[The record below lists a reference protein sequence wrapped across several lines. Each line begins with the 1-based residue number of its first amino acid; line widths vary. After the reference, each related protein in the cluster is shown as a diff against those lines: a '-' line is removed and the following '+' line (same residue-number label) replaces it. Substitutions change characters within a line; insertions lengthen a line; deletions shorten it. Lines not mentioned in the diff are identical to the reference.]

1 MAKNIYRDGN
11 YFNLCPHCFSATQRN
26 EAKFID
32 YHDLGPKNYPE
43 FVAFRKRFFYEE
55 PDLSNAPLI
64 FTPSQTINSEGFAAY
79 TKSGDLTRYRAC
91 PVCYG
96 KLPAA
101 AGRMRTFVIPIICS
115 NTNQTLLNMTYIFH
129 NLMNDMRR
137 NFGISVMPSDYDT
150 ALRVSKN
157 LENKYFK
164 EKRKLTDEELIAP
177 YMFEFINNSAPATET
192 HDKNN
197 ALIAYN
203 RALIM
208 FCDIDI
214 EKFTKYPE
222 FYGNV
227 IAQADG
233 ILYLVDM
240 PGTHTVD
247 DKEILADPIMAFLH
261 ENYTAIFGT
270 QKLNKPVA
278 TVFTNATMLKK
289 YNDKFLQKALRLSA
303 TANPSLSYFPGGLY
317 AKIDK
322 AMTKHIRHR
331 YTDFFVVLNRM
342 TNPEYRRSFVMDNI
356 PEKYSPGN
364 VPRPEIP
371 LLWLLAKM
379 KVVPSIGKI

>member
-1 MAKNIYRDGN
+1 MAKYIYRDGN

-32 YHDLGPKNYPE
+32 YHDMGPKNYPE
-43 FVAFRKRFFYEE
+43 LVAFRRRFFGKE
-55 PDLSNAPLI
+55 PDLSNAPFI
-64 FTPSQTINSEGFAAY
+64 FTPTQTLNNEGFAAY
-79 TKSGDLTRYRAC
+79 TNSGDLTRYRAC

-96 KLPAA
+96 KLPAST
-101 AGRMRTFVIPIICS
+101 GRMRTFVIPIICS
-115 NTNQTLLNMTYIFH
+115 SPSQKVLNMTYIFH

-150 ALRVSKN
+150 ALRVSEN
-157 LENKYFK
+157 LENKYFF
-164 EKRKLTDEELIAP
+164 EKTEPVDEKAVAP

-203 RALIM
+203 RALVM
-208 FCDIDI
+208 FYDIDI
-214 EKFTKYPE
+214 EKFASYPE
-222 FYGNV
+222 FYGKM

-240 PGTHTVD
+240 PGMHIVD
-247 DKEILADPIMAFLH
+247 DKEVLADPITAFLH

-270 QKLNKPVA
+270 QKLSKPVA

-289 YNDKFLQKALRLSA
+289 HNDKFLQKALRLSA
-303 TANPSLSYFPGGLY
+303 MASPSLSYFPGSLY

-322 AMTKHIRHR
+322 AMTKHIRQC
-331 YTDFFVVLNRM
+331 YPDFFVILNRM
-342 TNPEYRRSFVMDNI
+342 TNPVYRRSFVMDNI
-356 PEKYSPGN
+356 PERYSPGN

-379 KVVPSIGKI
+379 KIVPSKGII